1 MKAVFKREF
10 KSYFISPIGYI
21 FLAVFYFFEG
31 TAFADV
37 YSQGSTETPA
47 VFFNFLTLLAI
58 IFLLPVLTMRLLS
71 EDRRQKVDQA
81 LLTAPISVTGIVLGK
96 FFAAL
101 TVYVIAFAP
110 TIIFQLITYLTV
122 PTINWLLFLNALLG
136 TVLTGAALISIG
148 LTISALTE
156 SQAISCILTIAA
168 YVSLFA
174 ITYIAGLTGVKFIV
188 TATEYLAIFT
198 IFQNF
203 YDSVF
208 HIADVAYLLSL
219 TALFIFFSVRIVE
232 RRRWA

>member
-37 YSQGSTETPA
+37 YSQGSTETAA

-96 FFAAL
+96 FFAAMA
-101 TVYVIAFAP
+101 VYAIAFAP
-110 TIIFQLITYLTV
+110 TIIFQLIIYLTV

-136 TVLTGAALISIG
+136 TLLTGAALISIG

-174 ITYIAGLTGVKFIV
+174 VTYIAGLTGVKFIV

-198 IFQNF
+198 IFQSF

-208 HIADVAYLLSL
+208 HIAEVAYLLSL

>member
-37 YSQGSTETPA
+37 YSQGSTETA
-47 VFFNFLTLLAI
+47 AGFFNFLTLLAI

-96 FFAAL
+96 FFAAMA
-101 TVYVIAFAP
+101 VYAIAFAP
-110 TIIFQLITYLTV
+110 TIIFQLIIYLTV

-136 TVLTGAALISIG
+136 TLLTGAALISIG

-174 ITYIAGLTGVKFIV
+174 VTYIAGLTGVKFIV

-198 IFQNF
+198 IFQSF

-208 HIADVAYLLSL
+208 HIAEVAYLLSL

>member
-37 YSQGSTETPA
+37 YSQGSTETAA

-96 FFAAL
+96 FFAAMA
-101 TVYVIAFAP
+101 VYAIAFAP
-110 TIIFQLITYLTV
+110 TIIFQLIIYLTV

-136 TVLTGAALISIG
+136 TLLTGAALISIG

-174 ITYIAGLTGVKFIV
+174 VTYIAGLTGVKFIV

-198 IFQNF
+198 IFQSF

-208 HIADVAYLLSL
+208 HIANVAYLLSL

>member
-1 MKAVFKREF
+1 MKAIFKREF
-10 KSYFISPIGYI
+10 KSYFTSPIGYI
-21 FLAVFYFFEG
+21 FLAVFCFFEG

-37 YSQGSTETPA
+37 YSQGSTETSV
-47 VFFNFLTLLAI
+47 VFYNFLTLLAI

-81 LLTAPISVTGIVLGK
+81 LLTAPVSVTGVVLGK

-101 TVYVIAFAP
+101 AVYMIAFAP
-110 TIIFQLITYLTV
+110 TLIFQIIIYLTV
-122 PTINWLLFLNALLG
+122 PTVNWLLYLNALLG
-136 TVLTGAALISIG
+136 TLLTGAALIAIG

-168 YVSLFA
+168 YVTLFA
-174 ITYIAGLTGVKFIV
+174 ITYIAELTGVKFIV
-188 TATEYLAIFT
+188 TATEYIAIFD
-198 IFQNF
+198 IFQHF

-219 TALFIFFSVRIVE
+219 AALFVFFSVRIVE

>member
-1 MKAVFKREF
+1 MKAIFKREF

-37 YSQGSTETPA
+37 YSQGSTETA
-47 VFFNFLTLLAI
+47 TVFFNFLTLLAI

-81 LLTAPISVTGIVLGK
+81 LLTAPISVTSIVLGK

-101 TVYVIAFAP
+101 AVYMIAFAP
-110 TIIFQLITYLTV
+110 TLIFQMIIYLTV
-122 PTINWLLFLNALLG
+122 PTVNWLLYLNALLG
-136 TVLTGAALISIG
+136 TVLTGAALIAIG

-198 IFQNF
+198 IFQRF